1 MVKTKNNISGD
12 IDPPKSRGR
21 VTGAKTYNKHTL
33 FKLVQQHK
41 PVNMVLWGTITI
53 AEQYRV
59 ACGELEA
66 RSAPIIKKFFVQKNA
81 ITTKNLPKE
90 VLANCQISSIQ

>member
-12 IDPPKSRGR
+12 IDPPKRRGR
-21 VTGAKTYNKHTL
+21 VTGAKTYNKQTL
-33 FKLVQQHK
+33 FKLIQQYK
-41 PVNMVLWGTITI
+41 PVNMVLWGTI

-66 RSAPIIKKFFVQKNA
+66 RLAPIIKKFFVQKCA
-81 ITTKNLPKE
+81 ITCASLLVHPAWTISLRNVNL
-90 VLANCQISSIQ
+90 

>member
-12 IDPPKSRGR
+12 INPPKRHGR
-21 VTGAKTYNKHTL
+21 VTEAKTSPQTL
-33 FKLVQQHK
+33 FKLVQQYK
-41 PVNMVLWGTITI
+41 PVNMVLWGTI

-66 RSAPIIKKFFVQKNA
+66 RSAPIIMKLIVQKMC
-81 ITTKNLPKE
+81 KK
-90 VLANCQISSIQ
+90 